1 MGADSKPKQAAAE
14 TSVLESAH
22 IRMSAKS
29 GELHL
34 DIVHRIKY
42 IIFGSR
48 IRSGGAWP
56 CSLAAQANTIVH
68 SDATLR

>member
-1 MGADSKPKQAAAE
+1 VKKKRFSCFSAVYP
-14 TSVLESAH
+14 SVLESAH
-22 IRMSAKS
+22 ISMSANC
-29 GELHL
+29 GQLHL

-56 CSLAAQANTIVH
+56 CSLAVQANTIIH